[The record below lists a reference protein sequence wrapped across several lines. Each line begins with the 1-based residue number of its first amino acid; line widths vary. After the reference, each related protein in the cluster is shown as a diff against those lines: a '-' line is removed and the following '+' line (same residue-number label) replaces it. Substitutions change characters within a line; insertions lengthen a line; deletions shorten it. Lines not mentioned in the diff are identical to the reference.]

1 MKRKRSAIT
10 SIIIPDSITHIGTSA
25 FELCRNITSL
35 TLGNSVQEIGKYSF
49 ESVSIE
55 SLVIPAS
62 VTTIDKY
69 AFARCKSLASVTFL
83 GLPEAMSNAFEGS
96 TSLSEIHYT
105 GSISEW
111 NSIAAGTNWDY
122 GFNYYV
128 VYCSDSEL
136 SKW

>member
-1 MKRKRSAIT
+1 MQRNRSA
-10 SIIIPDSITHIGTSA
+10 
-25 FELCRNITSL
+25 ITSL

-55 SLVIPAS
+55 SLVIPVSA
-62 VTTIDKY
+62 TTIDKY
-69 AFARCKSLASVTFL
+69 AFARCKSLTSVTFL

-122 GFNYYV
+122 SFDYYV
-128 VYCSDSEL
+128 VYCSDGEL

>member
-83 GLPEAMSNAFEGS
+83 GLPEAMSS